1 MRYYLE
7 SDGRVFVI
15 DRDGTLDL
23 PHREEISFGFDD
35 IGRLAANEPVL
46 FCVPRLT
53 RFPHQWP
60 GKDELAS
67 CDNASTLLRQA
78 IHASMPR
85 VVVEGIVIER
95 GEILLVKGSRGL
107 IKGRWSL
114 PGGFLRFGEDPQ
126 SGLLREIREEL
137 RVEGQVESLITVEA
151 RLGDKSLLHW
161 IMFFYRAS
169 VAGQVNPDPDEI
181 AEARFFP
188 LKHAADLVADGLMRQ
203 VVAVVATEA
212 ASRS

>member
-23 PHREEISFGFDD
+23 PHFEEIPFGFDD
-35 IGRLAANEPVL
+35 IGRLAADEPVS

-67 CDNASTLLRQA
+67 CDNASPLLQQA

-95 GEILLVKGSRGL
+95 EEILLVKGSRGL
-107 IKGRWSL
+107 IEGRWSL

-161 IMFFYRAS
+161 IMFFYQAS
-169 VAGQVNPDPDEI
+169 VAGQVDPDPDEI

-188 LKHAADLVADGLMRQ
+188 LQQAVDLVADGLMRQ
-203 VVAVVATEA
+203 VVAAVATRA
-212 ASRS
+212 SSRS